1 MTGREVFRGSEPGCC
16 MKPTILENKDFW
28 AGLFLIAVGVAAIA
42 LARNYAFGTALRMGP
57 GWFPTV
63 LGGLMILFGLYVL
76 ATGLRSSE
84 ALERS
89 WSLRALIVLPIA
101 LALFGVLIDRAG
113 FIPAMLVLVFGSS
126 LAGREFRPIEATA
139 FAIFMTALCAVVFVW
154 ALGLPYALVAG
165 TGY

>member
-1 MTGREVFRGSEPGCC
+1 
-16 MKPTILENKDFW
+16 MKPSILQNKDFW
-28 AGLFLIAVGVAAIA
+28 AGLFLIAIGAAAII

-63 LGGLMILFGLYVL
+63 LGALMILFGLYTLV
-76 ATGLRSSE
+76 AGLRSGE
-84 ALERS
+84 KLEGS

-101 LALFGVLIDRAG
+101 LVLFGLLIDRAG
-113 FIPAMLVLVFGSS
+113 FIPAMLVLVFGSA
-126 LAGREFRPIEATA
+126 LAGSEFRPIEAIA

-154 ALGLPYALVAG
+154 ALGLPYPLIAG